1 MDDIEDTSP
10 FCIGFTIF
18 QSSLACVVAV
28 VVYRV
33 VSNPLLM
40 IAMAMEWSFVA
51 MKLFCSAVWYNLTTY
66 SLCFIFGMALCGFLI
81 QRYWTG
87 K

>member
-1 MDDIEDTSP
+1 MDDIEDISP

-28 VVYRV
+28 VIYKVI
-33 VSNPLLM
+33 SNPLLM
-40 IAMAMEWSFVA
+40 ITMAMEWSFVA
-51 MKLFCSAVWYNLTTY
+51 MKLFCSAVWYNLTTC